1 MSISQVSMFLQNRP
15 GHFTRVLKTLESR
28 GINVRG
34 FSLSD
39 TGDYGI
45 ARFIVDDPQ
54 AALEILKDQGA
65 ATTITE
71 VLCLKL
77 SDEPGEL
84 LRVMEL
90 LSSCDVN
97 VVYSYSLI
105 STYIA
110 LYVDDVQAAEKI
122 LAEQP
127 VELISQEQ
135 ISSAVA

>member
-1 MSISQVSMFLQNRP
+1 MFLQNRP

-71 VLCLKL
+71 VLCLRL

-110 LYVDDVQAAEKI
+110 LYVDDVQTAEKI
-122 LAEQP
+122 LAGQP